1 MSDVCPG
8 CGVDSI
14 TPHIAGCSTV
24 ADRPLFAGSERL
36 GKAVYYTGIPM
47 GEDGM
52 GDDEAGEQA
61 YSDAIKSDPGIVA
74 LVELVQ
80 EMCSMAV
87 SPSRDFW
94 QSSAK
99 IAIKKW
105 ETGQ

>member
-1 MSDVCPG
+1 MTD
-8 CGVDSI
+8 
-14 TPHIAGCSTV
+14 
-24 ADRPLFAGSERL
+24 PLTTGSERL
-36 GKAVYYTGIPM
+36 MTRILVAESRDSPV
-47 GEDGM
+47 
-52 GDDEAGEQA
+52 AA
-61 YSDAIKSDPGIVA
+61 AIKTDPGIVA

>member
-14 TPHIAGCSTV
+14 TPHIAGCPTV
-24 ADRPLFAGSERL
+24 ADRPLTTGSERL
-36 GKAVYYTGIPM
+36 ARAVWNETDADQVEIIKA
-47 GEDGM
+47 
-52 GDDEAGEQA
+52 
-61 YSDAIKSDPGIVA
+61 DPGIVA

>member
-1 MSDVCPG
+1 MSD
-8 CGVDSI
+8 
-14 TPHIAGCSTV
+14 
-24 ADRPLFAGSERL
+24 PLTTGSERL
-36 GKAVYYTGIPM
+36 MTRILVAESRDSPV
-47 GEDGM
+47 
-52 GDDEAGEQA
+52 AA
-61 YSDAIKSDPGIVA
+61 AIKADPGIVA

>member
-1 MSDVCPG
+1 MSD
-8 CGVDSI
+8 
-14 TPHIAGCSTV
+14 
-24 ADRPLFAGSERL
+24 PLTTGSERL
-36 GKAVYYTGIPM
+36 VRVLRDAHPQIVMAPKRDVDSTVKA
-47 GEDGM
+47 
-52 GDDEAGEQA
+52 
-61 YSDAIKSDPGIVA
+61 DPGIVA

-80 EMCSMAV
+80 EMCSMPV

>member
-1 MSDVCPG
+1 MTD
-8 CGVDSI
+8 
-14 TPHIAGCSTV
+14 
-24 ADRPLFAGSERL
+24 PLTTGSERL
-36 GKAVYYTGIPM
+36 ARIVEGEWTRCPEHLLLEEAAAAGIKA
-47 GEDGM
+47 
-52 GDDEAGEQA
+52 
-61 YSDAIKSDPGIVA
+61 DPGIVA

-80 EMCSMAV
+80 EMCSMPV